1 MSIITTSNMY
11 NFASLLSGGDLRSIG
26 ESDKVV
32 AIVLKNQS
40 LFGDLF
46 KCLYSSDSVV
56 RMRAAD
62 AIEKVTRRHPQL
74 LQQYKVNLVD
84 DISRVNQKEVQWHF
98 AELITRVNLT
108 ASDLSQVVKILEEN
122 IQASKSNIVR
132 TFSIQAIY
140 DLSQKY
146 KHLTDKIHLILEK
159 YKDDESPAVK
169 SRVNKLRK

>member
-1 MSIITTSNMY
+1 MY

-32 AIVLKNQS
+32 AMVLKNQS

-62 AIEKVTRRHPQL
+62 AIEKITKRHPEL

-84 DISRVNQKEVQWHF
+84 DISRINQKEIQWHF

-108 ASDLSQVVKILEEN
+108 ASDLSHVIKILEEN
-122 IQASKSNIVR
+122 IEASKSNIVR

-140 DLSQKY
+140 DLSLKHKY
-146 KHLTDKIHLILEK
+146 LIDTIKLILDK

-169 SRVNKLRK
+169 ARVNKLRK